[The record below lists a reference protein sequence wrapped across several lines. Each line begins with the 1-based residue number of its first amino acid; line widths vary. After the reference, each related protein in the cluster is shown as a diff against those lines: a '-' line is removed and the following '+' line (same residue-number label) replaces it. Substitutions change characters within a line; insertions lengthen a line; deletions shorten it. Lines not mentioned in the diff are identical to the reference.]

1 MIVWCSGYNTKVVF
15 FYLTR
20 EYHQIMADSKATNP
34 FRYGDLALDRAFTDR
49 EGEINELEADILN
62 GQNVVIFAPRRY
74 GKSSLVWRAAQRLTA
89 KKVLVAQVD
98 LMTAATKE
106 QLAAKLA
113 QAIYEE
119 IASPLYRA
127 RERTAN
133 VFRGLRIAPTMTLDP
148 TDGSVGFSFTAGY
161 APEDVD

>member
-1 MIVWCSGYNTKVVF
+1 MSVAKP
-15 FYLTR
+15 
-20 EYHQIMADSKATNP
+20 ETNP
-34 FRYGDLALDRAFTDR
+34 FRFGDLALDDAFTDR
-49 EGEINELEADILN
+49 EEELHELEADILN

-74 GKSSLVWRAAQRLTA
+74 GKSSLVWRAAQRLIA

-119 IASPLYRA
+119 IATPLFRA
-127 RERTAN
+127 RE
-133 VFRGLRIAPTMTLDP
+133 
-148 TDGSVGFSFTAGY
+148 
-161 APEDVD
+161 